1 MTEITQDLIIIVFLI
16 IFNSLLSMTEAALLS
31 ARKARLQQM
40 SNAGNAGA
48 DAALKITDNPNL
60 FLSVIQVGITLTDVL
75 TGAIGGAS
83 LAKFMSV
90 QIANY
95 PVLQPYS
102 EPIGFAIVVMTITYF
117 SIVVGELVPKRL
129 GIKNPER
136 IAVLSAAPML
146 FLSRVLSPVVRFLGA
161 STDFVLRAMGV
172 RQSNEPPVTEE
183 ELQVLLDQGT
193 QAGVFQE
200 SEQDMVEAVFSLSD
214 RRVYKLM
221 TPRTEIEWLDIRDSA
236 ETLREKIAASSRSR
250 FPVCQGSLDNVVGIV
265 SARDLLL
272 PSLAGQPLQLRD
284 CLQPAFYIPE
294 TAFASGALQMFR
306 ETGRELV
313 LVIDEF
319 GSVAGLLTIN
329 DIMTEIVGDLATDE
343 PQATQRQDGSWLL
356 DGMLDIEEFKEI
368 FHLDALPE
376 EENYETL
383 GGFMMSQLGRIP
395 VAADQLEWGGLRFEV
410 MDMDGRRVDKVLVT
424 SLPAV
429 KQAEG

>member
-1 MTEITQDLIIIVFLI
+1 MSEVVQDLIVIAILI
-16 IFNSLLSMTEAALLS
+16 FVNSLLSMTEAALLS
-31 ARKARLQQM
+31 ARKARLQQLA
-40 SNAGNAGA
+40 NTGNASA
-48 DAALKITDNPNL
+48 NAALHITENPNL
-60 FLSVIQVGITLTDVL
+60 FLSVIQIGITLTDVL
-75 TGAIGGAS
+75 TGAIGGAT
-83 LAKFMSV
+83 LAAFMSA
-90 QIANY
+90 QMAAIPA
-95 PVLQPYS
+95 LQPYS

-136 IAVLSAAPML
+136 IAVFSAAPML

-161 STDFVLRAMGV
+161 STDFVLRVLGV
-172 RQSNEPPVTEE
+172 RQGNEPPVTEE

-236 ETLREKIAASSRSR
+236 ETLREKIAAASCSR

-265 SARDLLL
+265 SARDLLI
-272 PSLAGQPLQLRD
+272 PSLAGQPIQLRD
-284 CLQPAFYIPE
+284 CLQPAYYIPE

-319 GSVAGLLTIN
+319 GSVSGLLTIN
-329 DIMTEIVGDLATDE
+329 DIMTEIVGDLATEE

-383 GGFMMSQLGRIP
+383 GGFIMSQLGRIP
-395 VAADQLEWGGLRFEV
+395 AAADQFEWGGLRFEV

-429 KQAEG
+429 KPAEG

>member
-1 MTEITQDLIIIVFLI
+1 MSDPLIESLIVFLLV
-16 IFNSLLSMTEAALLS
+16 LLNAVFAMSEMAVVS
-31 ARKARLQQM
+31 SRKARLQHRINEGDKRAQI
-40 SNAGNAGA
+40 
-48 DAALKITDNPNL
+48 ALNLAENPGS
-60 FLSVIQVGITLTDVL
+60 FLSTVQIGITLVGVL
-75 TGAIGGAS
+75 AGAVGGAA
-83 LAKFMSV
+83 L
-90 QIANY
+90 
-95 PVLQPYS
+95 S
-102 EPIGFAIVVMTITYF
+102 EPLSQPLAQIPFLIPYADELAFGIVVALITML
-117 SIVVGELVPKRL
+117 SLIIGELVPKRL
-129 GIKNPER
+129 ALQNPER
-136 IAVLSAAPML
+136 LAVLVAPTMYFISRL
-146 FLSRVLSPVVRFLGA
+146 FSPLVRFLNALTNG
-161 STDFVLRAMGV
+161 VLWLLGV
-172 RQSNEPPVTEE
+172 KPARELPVTEE

-221 TPRTEIEWLDIRDSA
+221 TPRTEIEWLDIRDSV
-236 ETLREKIAASSRSR
+236 ETLQEKIAAASRSR

-284 CLQPAFYIPE
+284 CLKPVFYIPE

-319 GSVAGLLTIN
+319 GSISGLLTIN

-368 FHLDALPE
+368 FHLGILPE

-383 GGFMMSQLGRIP
+383 GGFMMSRLGRIP
-395 VAADQLEWGGLRFEV
+395 VAADQMEWGGLRFEV

-424 SLPAV
+424 SLPVV